1 MVLQAEKYRAVP
13 VALLNMQKSPVWGFV
28 PDAWHHQM
36 IYACDSNF
44 IYLTNPLESKS
55 VESIM
60 NELTSESILLVRSN
74 DVVKRFVANKVNL
87 IDLLVLKNYSNEEKK
102 RWYDMNVLGQVL
114 NVLRE
119 HKVYCENLSYNFLKQ
134 NDYQESL
141 NQASFIDISPF
152 DISDVRNENNM
163 VSIKNQNQ
171 TNTNQNSTSNWSHM
185 THISI
190 PAAYKAGITLFA
202 HRNSELFNEIL
213 SEMELPNR
221 K

>member
-1 MVLQAEKYRAVP
+1 M
-13 VALLNMQKSPVWGFV
+13 ALLNLQLSPVWGFV

-55 VESIM
+55 IENIM

-74 DVVKRFVANKVNL
+74 DVVKRFLANKSNL
-87 IDLLVLKNYSNEEKK
+87 IDLLILNDHSDEEKK
-102 RWYDMNVLGQVL
+102 RWYDLNVLGQVL

-119 HKVYCENLSYNFLKQ
+119 HKALSENVASNMLIKSEYE
-134 NDYQESL
+134 ESESRE
-141 NQASFIDISPF
+141 NFIDINTPEVSG
-152 DISDVRNENNM
+152 IRNEYSLNNLKNRSSM
-163 VSIKNQNQ
+163 NQNCT
-171 TNTNQNSTSNWSHM
+171 TNRQNI

-190 PAAYKAGITLFA
+190 PASYKSGITLFA
-202 HRNSELFNEIL
+202 YRESELFKEIL
-213 SEMELPNR
+213 SEKELPVI